1 VLKGSMLG
9 LERFNVVHG
18 AHGRPPSWLRT
29 TNCDSY
35 IAMSHAESS
44 GLSGL

>member
-18 AHGRPPSWLRT
+18 AHGRPPSWWRT
-29 TNCDSY
+29 PK
-35 IAMSHAESS
+35 
-44 GLSGL
+44 L